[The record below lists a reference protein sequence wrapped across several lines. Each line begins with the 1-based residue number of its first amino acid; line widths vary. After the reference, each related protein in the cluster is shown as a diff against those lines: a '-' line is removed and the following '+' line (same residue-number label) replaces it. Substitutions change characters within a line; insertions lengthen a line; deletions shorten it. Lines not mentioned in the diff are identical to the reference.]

1 MYHHFHG
8 ELTHLEAGN
17 AVIDCNGV
25 GYLLSVSM
33 QTAGKISG
41 RVNQKVLLYSYLQV
55 REDAMELYGFAD
67 KEELRAFKLLIS
79 VSGVGPKAALAIL
92 SVLTVEQFA
101 RAVASSDSKMLSQAP
116 GVGGKTAARIVLELK
131 DKIGMELSASSNGEV
146 IVPTVQENANTLEA
160 LNALLVLGFSRPQ
173 ASQVLRE
180 IDPALPLEEMIA
192 QALKRLNRI

>member
-8 ELTHLEAGN
+8 ELTHLEAGS

-33 QTAGKISG
+33 QTAGKISS

-92 SVLTVEQFA
+92 SVLSVEQFA
-101 RAVASSDSKMLSQAP
+101 RAVASSDSKALSQAP

-131 DKIGMELSASSNGEV
+131 DKIGVEISSVTEGTP
-146 IVPTVQENANTLEA
+146 IVPSMQENANTSEA
-160 LNALLVLGFSRPQ
+160 LNALLVLGFSRPL
-173 ASQVLRE
+173 AAQVLRE
-180 IDPALPLEEMIA
+180 VDPTLPLEEMIS

>member
-8 ELTHLEAGN
+8 ELTHLEAGS

-33 QTAGKISG
+33 QTAGKISS

-92 SVLTVEQFA
+92 SVLSVEQFA
-101 RAVASSDSKMLSQAP
+101 RAVASSDSKALSQAP

-131 DKIGMELSASSNGEV
+131 DKIGMEISSVTEGT
-146 IVPTVQENANTLEA
+146 PTVPSMQENANTSEA
-160 LNALLVLGFSRPQ
+160 LNALLVLGFSRPLAAQ
-173 ASQVLRE
+173 ALRE
-180 IDPALPLEEMIA
+180 VDPTLPLEEMIS